1 MKSEWRTRP
10 MKHDGAVVFVIYRLA
25 DENAAD
31 ENGNREY
38 WPRDDCPAW
47 AIGETAARQMARNLN
62 LLDKL
67 RRKGGETRGSEGE
80 QGQRQKHP

>member
-25 DENAAD
+25 DEN
-31 ENGNREY
+31 GNREY

-47 AIGETAARQMARNLN
+47 ATWEESAAQMARNLN
-62 LLDKL
+62 MLDKL
-67 RRKGGETRGSEGE
+67 RRRGGERHG
-80 QGQRQKHP
+80 